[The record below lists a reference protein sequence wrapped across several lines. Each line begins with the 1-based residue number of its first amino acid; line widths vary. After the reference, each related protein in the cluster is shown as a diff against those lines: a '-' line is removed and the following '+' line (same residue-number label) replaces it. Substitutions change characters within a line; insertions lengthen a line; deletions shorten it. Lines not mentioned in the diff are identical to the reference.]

1 MKFWIYGLI
10 FVLAF
15 IADLSFSPNH
25 GSPLYVVIRIV
36 KLLSAV
42 AMVMNLPHIPT
53 KTDCKKAAPRIT
65 REPLYFFQ

>member
-42 AMVMNLPHIPT
+42 AMVMNLSHAHKDCLQKSSSPHHQG
-53 KTDCKKAAPRIT
+53 AA
-65 REPLYFFQ
+65 LFFQ

>member
-1 MKFWIYGLI
+1 MKFWIYGQI

-36 KLLSAV
+36 KLISAV
-42 AMVMNLPHIPT
+42 AMVMNLPHT
-53 KTDCKKAAPRIT
+53 HKD
-65 REPLYFFQ
+65 

>member
-42 AMVMNLPHIPT
+42 AMVMNLPHAH
-53 KTDCKKAAPRIT
+53 KD
-65 REPLYFFQ
+65 